1 MPGSIHDRL
10 DNYFNVKAFADVA
23 PDTYGSAPR
32 LLSNYRAPG
41 IKSGDINLVKNF
53 AIREGKSLQLRLE
66 SYNFTNTPQF
76 DVPNSDF
83 GDPGFGTISATKD
96 GTNRTLQVAAKFY
109 F

>member
-1 MPGSIHDRL
+1 MRAVLGS
-10 DNYFNVKAFADVA
+10 
-23 PDTYGSAPR
+23 
-32 LLSNYRAPG
+32 
-41 IKSGDINLVKNF
+41 LVKSF
-53 AIREGKSLQLRLE
+53 AIRESKSLQLRLE